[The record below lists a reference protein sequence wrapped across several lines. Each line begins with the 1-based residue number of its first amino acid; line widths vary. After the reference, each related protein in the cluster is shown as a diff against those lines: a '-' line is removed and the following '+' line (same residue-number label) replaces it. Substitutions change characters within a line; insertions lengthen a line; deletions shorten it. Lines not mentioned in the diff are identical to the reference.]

1 MNTIMKTLQKEPF
14 LAQLT
19 MFTDGRYIEKSET
32 NTLNIEAWLPYIYNK
47 SVDEDWELV
56 KEDLL
61 KRLKRLPVE
70 GTERKRIVN
79 VRIPDYCVN
88 GIIAKKSTRVSYIT
102 VNVTVKL
109 TEKVKCRKVPMETK
123 SDLLR
128 LMEDAWKYIE
138 EITPLERSP
147 RRKIK

>member
-1 MNTIMKTLQKEPF
+1 MNTIMRTLQKEPF

-19 MFTDGRYIEKSET
+19 MFTDGRYIEKAET
-32 NTLNIEAWLPYIYNK
+32 NTLNIEAWLPYIYN
-47 SVDEDWELV
+47 SVDEDWEMV
-56 KEDLL
+56 KEDLF
-61 KRLKRLPVE
+61 KRLKRFPVA

-79 VRIPDYCVN
+79 VRIPDYCIN
-88 GIIAKKSTRVSYIT
+88 GLISKRATKITYIT

-109 TEKVKCRKVPMETK
+109 QERVKCRKVPMETK

-128 LMEDAWKYIE
+128 LMDDAWKYIE
-138 EITPLERSP
+138 QITPLERSE